1 VDCAACEVTRTPAD
15 FDPAASSVAPGD
27 DVDREA
33 NAAAA
38 SLAPAPP
45 PVASRDLSL
54 AGQQQQQ
61 QQHDVYLGL
70 GSNVGNRPANI
81 EAALRAL
88 EAECS
93 CVLLHTSLLYE
104 TPAAY
109 VTAQPAF
116 LNCAVKVRCYREGR
130 EKGTL
135 QHCVGEPN

>member
-15 FDPAASSVAPGD
+15 FDHAASSVAPGD

-33 NAAAA
+33 SAAAA

-45 PVASRDLSL
+45 PVASQDLSL
-54 AGQQQQQ
+54 AGQKQ

-116 LNCAVKVRCYREGR
+116 LNCAVKVRRYREGR

-135 QHCVGEPN
+135 QHRVGEPN